1 MAYEY
6 EASPSSAS
14 STLNRVLGLLGL
26 AAAITAVGAFFG
38 PLLGGAGIWIALV
51 GGFVTL
57 IVLRFVRDRSPINFI
72 LFVLFSLL
80 EGVVLGDVLEIYI
93 AQGSSL
99 IVFQAAAAA
108 ATAAFTA
115 GAVGYS
121 TRRDLSR
128 FGGYLFMALI
138 GVIVASIVGFF
149 LQSGVVWTVVSA
161 VSAVVFMG
169 FLVFDLNRIA
179 RSGDVSEG
187 DAILMAISVYLDIY
201 NLFLDLLSLLAGR
214 RRD

>member
-1 MAYEY
+1 M
-6 EASPSSAS
+6 
-14 STLNRVLGLLGL
+14 LGLLGL

-38 PLLGGAGIWIALV
+38 PLLGGAGFWIALV

-80 EGVVLGDVLEIYI
+80 EGVVLGDVLEIYV

-99 IVFQAAAAA
+99 IVFQAAAATA
-108 ATAAFTA
+108 IAAFTA

-149 LQSGVVWTVVSA
+149 LQSGVLWTVVSA

-179 RSGDVSEG
+179 RSGNVSEG

-201 NLFLDLLSLLAGR
+201 NVFLDLLSLLGGR